1 MSEGDEFPRLTRARL
16 RELQRL
22 RTAKGRREQGVFL
35 LDGEKLVREAI
46 DVAAPIVEVLST
58 DPELWADTGHSTIR
72 LSQADAERLSETR
85 TPQGHFA
92 VIRDQLSP
100 LVQPTSDSWSIV
112 ALDGVQDAGNL
123 GGIIRSAAA
132 FGAHTVIIG
141 PGSADP
147 THPRVVRAA
156 TGAWFMTT
164 ICRSTDL
171 ASELFDLRS
180 HGGIV
185 LAADRQGAPL
195 DETDMPDKVVWLFG
209 NEGSGISSSLDPL
222 IDGQIAVPLAEGV
235 DSLNVNVAAGII
247 LHHGWRHAHD
257 RSR

>member
-1 MSEGDEFPRLTRARL
+1 MSVGDEVPRLTRARL
-16 RELQRL
+16 RQLQRL
-22 RTAKGRREQGVFL
+22 QTAKGRREQGVFL

-46 DVAAPIVEVLST
+46 DVAAPIVDVLST
-58 DPELWADTGHSTIR
+58 DPELWADTGHSKIK

-92 VIRDQLSP
+92 VIRDQLTP
-100 LVQPTSDSWSIV
+100 LEQPTGESWSIV

-132 FGAHTVIIG
+132 FGTHAVVVG
-141 PGSADP
+141 QGSADP

-156 TGAWFMTT
+156 TGAWFRTT
-164 ICRSTDL
+164 ICRSADL
-171 ASELFDLRS
+171 ASELSGLRS

-195 DETDMPDKVVWLFG
+195 DETEIPHKVVWLFG
-209 NEGSGISSSLDPL
+209 NEGAGISSSLEPM
-222 IDGQIAVPLAEGV
+222 IDGRIAVPLAEGV

-247 LHHGWRHAHD
+247 LHHGWRHTRE

>member
-1 MSEGDEFPRLTRARL
+1 MSDGDEVPRLTRARL
-16 RELQRL
+16 RQLQRL
-22 RTAKGRREQGVFL
+22 RTATGRREQGVFL

-46 DVAAPIVEVLST
+46 DLAAPIVDVLST
-58 DPELWADTGHSTIR
+58 DPEPWADTRHSTIR
-72 LSQADAERLSETR
+72 LSRADAERLSETR

-92 VIRDQLSP
+92 VIRDQLGP
-100 LVQPTSDSWSIV
+100 LEQPTGESWSIV

-132 FGAHTVIIG
+132 FGAQAVIIG

-171 ASELFDLRS
+171 ASELSDLRD

-195 DETDMPDKVVWLFG
+195 DEIEIPDKVVWLFG
-209 NEGSGISSSLDPL
+209 NEGTGISSSLDPL
-222 IDGQIAVPLAEGV
+222 IDGQIGVPLAEGV